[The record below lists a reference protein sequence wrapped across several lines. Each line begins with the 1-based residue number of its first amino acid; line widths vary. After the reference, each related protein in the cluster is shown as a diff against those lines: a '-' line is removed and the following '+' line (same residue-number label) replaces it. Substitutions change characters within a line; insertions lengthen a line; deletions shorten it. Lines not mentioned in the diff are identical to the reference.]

1 MFGYVRP
8 ALDRL
13 EAADRDAYQGVYC
26 GLCHAMARRH
36 GWPARFTLNYDFAF
50 LAVLLTSGQGED
62 GTCARRCPAHPFRRP
77 RACLRGAGLE
87 TAADESM
94 ILTWYKLTDD
104 VQDRGLFAGL
114 PYRALRRLF
123 RRGYRRAAA
132 ARPEFDRLVGAGLER
147 LRQMELDRS
156 PRLDQVAD
164 CFAAI
169 LAAAAEEL
177 PQSEERRRIM
187 GQLLYHLGRWIYLV
201 DAADD
206 LEKDFCSGNYNPLI
220 CRFGLTEGKLTGEA
234 RESLVL
240 SLDHS
245 IRLMAAA
252 SELWDFGVWAPIIRA
267 TVYEGMFLVGQAV
280 LEGTFQAAD
289 KLFSPGGRDEEQL

>member
-77 RACLRGAGLE
+77 RACLKGAGLE

-147 LRQMELDRS
+147 LRQMELERS

-164 CFAAI
+164 CFAGI

-201 DAADD
+201 DAWDD
-206 LEKDFCSGNYNPLI
+206 LKDDRKQDRYNPLSA
-220 CRFGLTEGKLTGEA
+220 RFSGRAEEERGYVETTLTH
-234 RESLVL
+234 SL
-240 SLDHS
+240 
-245 IRLMAAA
+245 RLCGSAANLL
-252 SELWDFGVWAPIIRA
+252 ELGRWAPIVENVLYSGLPA
-267 TVYEGMFLVGQAV
+267 VQSAV
-280 LEGTFQAAD
+280 LD
-289 KLFSPGGRDEEQL
+289 GRWRELRKIKHREKHT

>member
-164 CFAAI
+164 CFAGI

-201 DAADD
+201 DAWDD
-206 LEKDFCSGNYNPLI
+206 LKDDRKQDRYNPLSA
-220 CRFGLTEGKLTGEA
+220 RFSGRAEEERDYVETTLTH
-234 RESLVL
+234 SL
-240 SLDHS
+240 
-245 IRLMAAA
+245 RLCGSAANLL
-252 SELWDFGVWAPIIRA
+252 ELGRWAPIVENVLYSGLPA
-267 TVYEGMFLVGQAV
+267 VQSAV
-280 LEGTFQAAD
+280 LD
-289 KLFSPGGRDEEQL
+289 GRWRELRKIKHREKRT

>member
-8 ALDRL
+8 SLGRLSQEDTDRFS
-13 EAADRDAYQGVYC
+13 AMYC
-26 GLCHAMARRH
+26 GLCRTLGRRC
-36 GWPARFTLNYDFAF
+36 GRAAPFILNYDLTF
-50 LAVLLTSGQGED
+50 LAVLLAPEAPEAALHGR
-62 GTCARRCPAHPFRRP
+62 CAVHP
-77 RACLRGAGLE
+77 LRGRDYFPGNDALDL
-87 TAADESM
+87 AADCSV
-94 ILTWYKLTDD
+94 ILAWWQLRDAVAD
-104 VQDRGLFAGL
+104 SEGLAAK
-114 PYRALRRLF
+114 YRAASLAL
-123 RRGYRRAAA
+123 GPAYRRARRS
-132 ARPEFDRLVGAGLER
+132 RPEFDRAARQHLEELSR
-147 LRQMELDRS
+147 LEEERCPSM
-156 PRLDQVAD
+156 DQAAD
-164 CFAAI
+164 TFA
-169 LAAAAEEL
+169 LLLQSAAAEV
-177 PQSEERRRIM
+177 PDGVKRRVLEQM
-187 GQLLYHLGRWIYLV
+187 LYHLGRWIYLV